1 MNRLFFNV
9 KSIQRD
15 REKIRVAKSTDNQQI
30 HKKRLRTIKKYYIDA
45 PGTAEIERLGAK
57 LTAMRDGNDRQVVL
71 ITSSITGEGK
81 STIASL
87 LSRCMA
93 FHQNKT
99 LLIDFDIRRPRLDTI
114 FNVSRKNG
122 IIDILQRD
130 LPVGIFIKDTVIP
143 NLVLLTSGILK
154 VSPAEIFNLEKI
166 DRFFKSIRELFDNII
181 LDTPPIVPVSD
192 PVLLSNFADNV
203 LLVVKAGSTPKYT
216 VKQAI
221 NMLNDV
227 KVEISGI
234 VLNNMSNVLS
244 HYYDYNAYGY
254 NYYNTSR

>member
-1 MNRLFFNV
+1 M
-9 KSIQRD
+9 
-15 REKIRVAKSTDNQQI
+15 AKSSGNQQI
-30 HKKRLRTIKKYYIDA
+30 QKKRISIIKKYYIDA

-57 LTAMRDGNDRQVVL
+57 LTAMRDGNEKQVVL

-87 LSRCMA
+87 LSRSMA
-93 FHQNKT
+93 FHQKKT
-99 LLIDFDIRRPRLDTI
+99 LLIDFDIRRPKLDTI
-114 FNVSRKNG
+114 FNVRRKNG
-122 IIDILQRD
+122 LIDILKQD
-130 LPVGIFIKDTVIP
+130 LPVDTYIKETVIP
-143 NLVLLTSGILK
+143 NLVLLSSGLLK
-154 VSPAEIFNLEKI
+154 DSPAEIFNLEKI
-166 DRFFKSIRELFDNII
+166 GKFFKSIRELYDNVI
-181 LDTPPIVPVSD
+181 LDSPPVVPVSD

-234 VLNNMSNVLS
+234 VLNNMRNVLP

-254 NYYNTSR
+254 NYYNASN